1 MSTPPPALEM
11 FQSWSLSPCSSSS
24 SICQW
29 ALDDVHILYHV
40 LNFFMAWHYAKD
52 ENSLVFFCFLN
63 QQCLQLTTQAGS
75 VEANRFDKAVPINFL
90 IDISCSL
97 WLAGCND
104 LILKCKA
111 EQVVKGV
118 VWEDTIVLIRIEVN
132 EDGGSALLTKLLV
145 LPFFIYFFSCYNAK
159 SNT

>member
-1 MSTPPPALEM
+1 MIKWKLQYTTSCSGDVSVMISQPLQQQQQHLSVSFRWCTHIVSRAEFLHGLAL
-11 FQSWSLSPCSSSS
+11 
-24 SICQW
+24 CQRW
-29 ALDDVHILYHV
+29 KLTC
-40 LNFFMAWHYAKD
+40 FF
-52 ENSLVFFCFLN
+52 FFFLN
-63 QQCLQLTTQAGS
+63 QQRLQLTTQAGS

-118 VWEDTIVLIRIEVN
+118 VWEVN